1 MRPKLTF
8 LGDELVQR
16 IVAEAR
22 TALYELGVEIH
33 NPGIL
38 AMLSDHGA
46 RVDAGSQRAFLGDGI
61 IEAALKTAP
70 RGFRSYVVWS

>member
-33 NPGIL
+33 NP
-38 AMLSDHGA
+38 
-46 RVDAGSQRAFLGDGI
+46 RASWRCCPT
-61 IEAALKTAP
+61 TAP
-70 RGFRSYVVWS
+70 AWTPDRSAPFWATASSRLR